1 MSDTPIMDDVDE
13 IVRKQRGE
21 SKPDSL
27 SDKERAALQRKGAE
41 ERLRQ
46 SSPSK
51 VRERKEFAKAFT
63 ESKKVLMGAVESV
76 RHGQVLDGY
85 ELAQMEE
92 AILKDLSDAP
102 NAFVHE
108 FVSAIAEPIAN
119 GNKGE
124 AWAIAEN
131 AAETLAQKGWRPTP
145 QEQPEMTTEQILERI
160 PRGA

>member
-13 IVRKQRGE
+13 IVRHSRGD

-41 ERLRQ
+41 ERLRN

-51 VRERKEFAKAFT
+51 VKQRQEFAKAFT
-63 ESKKVLMGAVESV
+63 ESKRVLKAAVESV

-85 ELAQMEE
+85 ERAELEE
-92 AILKDLSDAP
+92 AIHKDLRDAP
-102 NAFVHE
+102 NAFVSQ
-108 FVSAIAEPIAN
+108 FVKAIAEPIAN

-131 AAETLAQKGWRPTP
+131 AAETLAQKGWRPT
-145 QEQPEMTTEQILERI
+145 EPEKPELTTEQILERI
-160 PRGA
+160 PRV